1 MKASKLLAALAALML
16 VLAACTEAADTTTTT
31 SGETPETT
39 EAAGEETTTSAAG
52 EETTTTAGE
61 EAPAGDG
68 KLAEIQARGNLLCG
82 VNNAVPGFGFVDEA
96 GEHVGF
102 DIDFCRAIAAGVLGD
117 ATAVEFVDLTAE
129 QRFTALAAGEVDVLV
144 RNTTF
149 TSSRDGG
156 NAATFLTTTY
166 YDGQGM
172 MVSADSGFTT
182 IDEMTDTTI
191 CVLSGTTTEL
201 NLTTRM
207 AGIPYTPLTFEENPL
222 IQAAF
227 IEGQC
232 DGWTSDKSQLAGI
245 RSAWPEDQGGPAAL
259 VILEEIFSKEPLGP
273 AVLDGDSQW
282 AQAVDWIVLSTIQ
295 AEEFGIDSTNVD
307 TFADTEDANIRRF
320 LGLDVETD
328 DGHGAV
334 RSGSRSAYRLRRPGD
349 RGRSAT
355 TPRSSNAMSAQGS
368 PLGLRPGVQRPLDRR
383 RPALRPALSLA
394 DDRNGGGP
402 SSYRRGAQPLESRM
416 MI

>member
-1 MKASKLLAALAALML
+1 MKASKLFAALTALML
-16 VLAACTEAADTTTTT
+16 VLAACTQAADTTTTT
-31 SGETPETT
+31 SGETTETT
-39 EAAGEETTTSAAG
+39 EAAAEETTTSAAG

-61 EAPAGDG
+61 EAPAGEG
-68 KLAEIQARGNLLCG
+68 KLAEVQARGTLNCG
-82 VNNAVPGFGFVDEA
+82 VNNAVPGFGFTDEA
-96 GEHVGF
+96 GEHLGF

-117 ATAVEFVDLTAE
+117 SEAVEFMDLTTE
-129 QRFTALAAGEVDVLV
+129 NRFTALQSGEVDVLV
-144 RNTTF
+144 RNTTY

-156 NAATFLTTTY
+156 EAATFLTTTY

-172 MVSADSGFTT
+172 MVPADSGFTT

-207 AGIPYTPLTFEENPL
+207 AGINYTPLTFEENPL

-232 DGWTSDKSQLAGI
+232 DGWTSDKSQLAGVQ
-245 RSAWPEDQGGPAAL
+245 SAWPEDQGGPEAL
-259 VILEEIFSKEPLGP
+259 VILDEVFSKEPLGP

-328 DGHGAV
+328 EGTAPFD
-334 RSGSRSAYRLRRPGD
+334 PGLGLPVDYAAQVVGQVGNYAEIFD
-349 RGRSAT
+349 RNVGE
-355 TPRSSNAMSAQGS
+355 GS
-368 PLGLRPGVQRPLDRR
+368 PLGLPRQYN
-383 RPALRPALSLA
+383 ALWT
-394 DDRNGGGP
+394 DGGLLYAP
-402 SSYRRGAQPLESRM
+402 PYR
-416 MI
+416 

>member
-1 MKASKLLAALAALML
+1 
-16 VLAACTEAADTTTTT
+16 
-31 SGETPETT
+31 
-39 EAAGEETTTSAAG
+39 
-52 EETTTTAGE
+52 
-61 EAPAGDG
+61 
-68 KLAEIQARGNLLCG
+68 
-82 VNNAVPGFGFVDEA
+82 VDEA

-129 QRFTALAAGEVDVLV
+129 QRFTALQSGEVDVLV
-144 RNTTF
+144 RNTTY

-156 NAATFLTTTY
+156 LAATFLTTTF

-201 NLTTRM
+201 NLTARM
-207 AGIPYTPLTFEENPL
+207 ADIAYTPLTFEENPL

-232 DGWTSDKSQLAGI
+232 DGWTSDKSQLAGV
-245 RSAWPEDQGGPAAL
+245 RSAWPDDQGGPEAL
-259 VILEEIFSKEPLGP
+259 VILEETFSKEPLGP

-282 AQAVDWIVLSTIQ
+282 AQAVDWIVLATMQ

-307 TFADTEDANIRRF
+307 TFADTEDTNIRNF
-320 LGLDVETD
+320 LGLPVETD
-328 DGHGAV
+328 AGTAPFD
-334 RSGSRSAYRLRRPGD
+334 PGLGLATDFAAQVIGQVGNYAEIYD
-349 RGRSAT
+349 RNVG
-355 TPRSSNAMSAQGS
+355 PGS
-368 PLGLRPGVQRPLDRR
+368 PIGLERL
-383 RPALRPALSLA
+383 LNSLWT
-394 DDRNGGGP
+394 DGGLHYP
-402 SSYRRGAQPLESRM
+402 PPYR
-416 MI
+416 

>member
-1 MKASKLLAALAALML
+1 MKASKLLAALTVLML
-16 VLAACTEAADTTTTT
+16 VLAACTQAADTTTTT
-31 SGETPETT
+31 SGETTETT

-52 EETTTTAGE
+52 ETTTTAAE
-61 EAPAGDG
+61 EPAGDG
-68 KLAEIQARGNLLCG
+68 KLAEVQARGSLICG

-117 ATAVEFVDLTAE
+117 SEAVEFVDLTTE
-129 QRFTALAAGEVDVLV
+129 QRFTALQSGEVDVLV
-144 RNTTF
+144 RNTTY

-156 NAATFLTTTY
+156 LASTFLTTTF

-182 IDEMTDTTI
+182 IDEMTDTVI

-201 NLTTRM
+201 NLTARM
-207 AGIPYTPLTFEENPL
+207 AGITYTPLTFEENPL

-227 IEGQC
+227 IEDQC
-232 DGWTSDKSQLAGI
+232 DGWTSDKSQLAGV
-245 RSAWPEDQGGPAAL
+245 RSAWPEDQGGPEAL
-259 VILEEIFSKEPLGP
+259 IILDETFSKEPLGP

-307 TFADTEDANIRRF
+307 TFADTEDANIRNF
-320 LGLDVETD
+320 LGLPVETD
-328 DGHGAV
+328 AGTAPFDPGLGLSTDFAV
-334 RSGSRSAYRLRRPGD
+334 QVIGQVGNYAEIYDRNVGPG
-349 RGRSAT
+349 T
-355 TPRSSNAMSAQGS
+355 
-368 PLGLRPGVQRPLDRR
+368 PLGLERGVN
-383 RPALRPALSLA
+383 ALWT
-394 DDRNGGGP
+394 DGGLLYAP
-402 SSYRRGAQPLESRM
+402 PYR
-416 MI
+416 